1 MADQR
6 GSSLAKSRLFWG
18 GNATSPDLARAFKYI
33 MGEPTALGLHLFMGA
48 TMPQKI
54 QNIQQQIRQGVLAP
68 LIITASRELA
78 S

>member
-1 MADQR
+1 MKKGAGKQ
-6 GSSLAKSRLFWG
+6 A
-18 GNATSPDLARAFKYI
+18 P
-33 MGEPTALGLHLFMGA
+33 ALGLHLFMGV